1 MIGKNN
7 KLYKTL
13 YVYVL
18 LDILMMAFLKIVKY
32 VNFNVVSVMVK
43 IIIAP
48 YVKEIELILLF
59 VIAKMEHMMM
69 ESLLIAN
76 CVN

>member
-1 MIGKNN
+1 
-7 KLYKTL
+7 
-13 YVYVL
+13 
-18 LDILMMAFLKIVKY
+18 
-32 VNFNVVSVMVK
+32 MVK

-69 ESLLIAN
+69 EFLLIAN
-76 CVN
+76 YANKIVNFVIKLHVFNAYQDIF